1 MTKVQKISKNIT
13 PFAGV
18 FFANEEF
25 NNSGLR
31 QLIDKQLGSRASTKG
46 YSYGNLFGNFFNLF
60 LSGGECVED
69 IQQHFRSTLA
79 QIPGNEVAS
88 PDTLLRVFGELAT
101 ENTVV
106 VSSSEKEY
114 QFNINEKLN
123 DLNIKSLLLTK
134 QLKEGQFYDFDYDNQ
149 IIEHE
154 KFDAKKTYKMNEGYF
169 PGAGT
174 IGDKIVYIENR
185 DGNAN
190 VKTAQAETLKRNFK
204 LLKNNKIHINR
215 SRMDAGSY
223 SEEIIKAVDKYSRLF
238 YIRANKCESLTEEIR
253 KITDWQLVEINYK
266 EYQVASVPFTRFLA
280 DRNYRLVIMRE
291 KTNDPQ
297 LDLFEGEKFNYR
309 YYDLMATLI
318 GDWRKFWGEDLPF
331 IGVQLANFLKPELLQ
346 QQSNWAELREV
357 QRKLYQTFPNTGMA
371 VAIDLGEW
379 NDIHPLNKKDVG
391 KRLAL
396 KALSLAYGEKIV
408 CDGPVYQSNLTD
420 GNRMILSFKADTDHL
435 MPENELKGFT
445 IAGSDGIFKPAQAII
460 DNKRVI
466 VWNNEITQLVKV
478 RYAELIL

>member
-31 QLIDKQLGSRASTKG
+31 KLIDNQLGSRSSTKG

-69 IQQHFRSTLA
+69 IQQHFRSTLE

-101 ENTVV
+101 ENTTV

-123 DLNIKSLLLTK
+123 DLNIKLLLLTK

-190 VKTAQAETLKRNFK
+190 VKTAQAETLERNFK
-204 LLKNNKIHINR
+204 LLINNKIHINR

-223 SEEIIKAVDKYSRLF
+223 SEEIIKVVDKYSRLF

-253 KITDWQLVEINYK
+253 KITDWQPVEINYK

-291 KTNDPQ
+291 KTGDLQ
-297 LDLFEGEKFNYR
+297 LNLFDGEKFNYR
-309 YYDLMATLI
+309 CILTNDWKSAEKEAIEYYNGRGASEKTFDIQNNDFGWNHLPTSNMNTNTVYMIITAMLKNFYNYLV
-318 GDWRKFWGEDLPF
+318 RKVSEVFTDILPTSRIKRF
-331 IGVQLANFLKPELLQ
+331 IFRFITVPGRYVYRGRQWILQLYTERPYEMVFA
-346 QQSNWAELREV
+346 
-357 QRKLYQTFPNTGMA
+357 
-371 VAIDLGEW
+371 
-379 NDIHPLNKKDVG
+379 
-391 KRLAL
+391 
-396 KALSLAYGEKIV
+396 
-408 CDGPVYQSNLTD
+408 
-420 GNRMILSFKADTDHL
+420 
-435 MPENELKGFT
+435 
-445 IAGSDGIFKPAQAII
+445 
-460 DNKRVI
+460 
-466 VWNNEITQLVKV
+466 
-478 RYAELIL
+478 